1 MTLLFIY
8 LAGALVISFMCSV
21 LESTLLSTPI
31 SYLSMMEEKGDKS
44 AIRLKKYKTKI
55 DRPLSAILI
64 LNTIAN
70 TMGAAGVGAQATI
83 VFGNKYLG
91 LVSAIVTL
99 LILLFSE
106 IVPKTI
112 GANYWRKLTGV
123 TANIIRGLIFITYPL
138 VIVAEWI
145 TRLISKKKQEKTV
158 SREEVSA
165 MVNVGEEEGVF
176 EKGENKIIQ
185 NLIRLD
191 NVKAYDVM
199 TPRVVAAI
207 ASENMTVKNFYK
219 DPEFRHH
226 SRIPVYADKQ
236 EYITGY
242 ILRSTA
248 LEYLAD
254 DKFNIRLGE
263 IKRDITLYNEE
274 TSLSDIWES
283 FLENKE
289 QIGLIIDDYGCF
301 QGIITME
308 DIIES
313 ILGLEIID
321 ERDEASDMQQ
331 YAKERWEQRQKKYRT
346 INLPEDPDDDND
358 KEDKERGEK
367 EAYRTFSTKSDNR
380 SQKQN

>member
-207 ASENMTVKNFYK
+207 ASENVTVKNFYK

>member
-165 MVNVGEEEGVF
+165 MINVGEEEGVF